1 MVLTLSEMAAKW
13 RLSEPGKGLVTA
25 CSVCLP
31 FFSLAGLLEPNTA
44 ASSSDTLDLPKE
56 EGSDEVLTP
65 TKPRTTEDL
74 FAAIHP
80 RTFLTVVSKYG
91 SPGFQQLQS
100 GDSLL
105 SIKTATSQIQWFVT
119 VTSSFCEDSLFIQLN
134 S

>member
-74 FAAIHP
+74 FAAIHRYP
-80 RTFLTVVSKYG
+80 QLLRYFNILYNFFFLDGPLCFLEVFVCQLDTF
-91 SPGFQQLQS
+91 F
-100 GDSLL
+100 
-105 SIKTATSQIQWFVT
+105 
-119 VTSSFCEDSLFIQLN
+119 
-134 S
+134 